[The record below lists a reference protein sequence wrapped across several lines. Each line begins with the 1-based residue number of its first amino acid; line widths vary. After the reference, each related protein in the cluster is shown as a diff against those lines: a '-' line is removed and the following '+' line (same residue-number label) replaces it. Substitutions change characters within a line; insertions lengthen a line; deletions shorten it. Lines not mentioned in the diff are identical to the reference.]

1 MTAAPLR
8 IGIVCYPTYGG
19 SGVVATELG
28 KALADQGHEVH
39 FITYNQPVRL
49 GSFHPGVYYHEV
61 EVSKY
66 PLFDYPPYELVL
78 TSKMVEVAK
87 EHDLNLFHVH
97 YAIPHASAAVNAKR
111 ILAEQGMHVPVVT
124 TLHGT
129 DITLLGKDPSFEPV
143 IAHAINQSD
152 VVTAVSQSLKNDT
165 VKVFGVHRDI
175 DVVHNFVCARHFEQ
189 LPNEAFRK
197 QLSPNGAPILCHIS
211 NFRPVKRILDVIR
224 TFHRVR
230 AEREAKLLMVGDGPD
245 RSQAMAL
252 CRELGIHDDVIFLG
266 KVKNPIEPLTISDL
280 LLLPSET
287 ESFGLVALEAMAAGV
302 PVVSSNVGGLPEVNI
317 DGETGFLCDV
327 GDIESMSRG
336 CLTILKNEASRMAFV
351 ERARDRAAS
360 FELQLIL
367 PQYMQVYEQAL
378 ATDMPG

>member
-1 MTAAPLR
+1 MGTSPLR
-8 IGIVCYPTYGG
+8 IGMVCYPTFGG

-28 KALADQGHEVH
+28 KALTMQGHEVH

-152 VVTAVSQSLKNDT
+152 VVTAVSHSLKNDT
-165 VKVFGVHRDI
+165 VKVFGVRRDI

-252 CRELGIHDDVIFLG
+252 SRELGIHDDVIFLG

-336 CLTILKNEASRMAFV
+336 CLTILENEASRMAFV

-378 ATDMPG
+378 ATDTPG